1 MSEYCCF
8 CCCCPAPTSPPR
20 LRSDARV
27 CGWKTTT
34 MHYNKYTPPPPPP
47 LHLPLSCPSKT
58 CLQAGLIKGINEVE
72 DMLRYNIAQAKL
84 NERGNYGETA
94 NQPTNQ
100 PTTPGYQPCYYQ
112 SNGAPRDMHYL
123 CFFQPFHPHDIIG
136 GGHSSPYFV
145 WVRPFLI
152 QSDLSVENGR
162 FRLQPKSGFLTQS
175 KKGGLLRLNFFRL
188 SFPTVEKLDFFD

>member
-100 PTTPGYQPCYYQ
+100 PPQATNHAIIKATGRQETCII
-112 SNGAPRDMHYL
+112 
-123 CFFQPFHPHDIIG
+123 CVFFNRFTLMTSLAG
-136 GGHSSPYFV
+136 GTRRHISYGLGL
-145 WVRPFLI
+145 FLY
-152 QSDLSVENGR
+152 SR
-162 FRLQPKSGFLTQS
+162 TCQS
-175 KKGGLLRLNFFRL
+175 KTAVFDCSPNRAFLHSLKRG
-188 SFPTVEKLDFFD
+188 VFFDSTFFD